1 MEGGRGGVMNY
12 ELIAILFDGLVLV
25 IVLSSLPLGTAFIVG
40 VISSILQTAT
50 QIQEQTISLIAKWVA
65 IVMVFLIFGAWMG
78 EQLVDFFVLSFSSR
92 DRSW

>member
-1 MEGGRGGVMNY
+1 MNY